1 MPSKNWITR
10 NPGGK
15 NRVIVTKDLPGQLWL
30 DRLTAADCRVE
41 ICTSNRLLNVAE
53 IREAIGQSCRAV
65 IGQLTETWGREL
77 LAALKAAGGRI
88 YSNMAVGFNNVDLET
103 ASEIGLPVG
112 NTPGV
117 LTETTAE
124 TTAAL
129 TLGAARRIGE
139 AERFLRAGSFTGWL
153 PGLFL
158 GKLLWQQTL
167 GVVGAGRIG
176 TAYAKT
182 MLQGH
187 RMDLV
192 YHSRHRS
199 VELERFVSAYNAFL
213 RTEGQE
219 PVSCWRAESLEEL
232 LQTADVV
239 SLHTPLNHSTRHLID
254 AGRLSLMKP
263 EAVLINTSR
272 GPVVDE
278 TALVAHCRENP
289 GFRAGLDVFEEEPNL
304 KPGLADLE
312 NVVLLPHIGSATD
325 WTRRAMAT
333 LAATNCAGL
342 LLGYP
347 LWSKDDML
355 PFLEQD
361 PPRAIPSLVNPE
373 VLNLEVTSQ

>member
-1 MPSKNWITR
+1 MPSKNWIIR

-15 NRVIVTKDLPGQLWL
+15 NRVLVTKELPGQLWL
-30 DRLTAADCRVE
+30 DRLTAAGCRVE
-41 ICTSNRLLNVAE
+41 ICTSTRLLRPSE
-53 IREAIGQSCRAV
+53 IREAIGQNCRAV
-65 IGQLTETWGREL
+65 IGQLTEAWDRQL
-77 LAALKAAGGRI
+77 LACLKAAGGRI
-88 YSNMAVGFNNVDLET
+88 YSNMAVGFNNVDLEAAT
-103 ASEIGLPVG
+103 EIGLPVG

-129 TLGAARRIGE
+129 TLAAARRIGE

-158 GKLLWQQTL
+158 GKLLWGQTL

-187 RMDLV
+187 RMNLV
-192 YHSRHRS
+192 YYSRRRS
-199 VELERFVSAYNAFL
+199 AELQRFVSAYNAFL

-219 PVSCWRAESLEEL
+219 PLGCRRAESLEEL

-239 SLHTPLNHSTRHLID
+239 SLHTPLNDSTRHQID
-254 AGRLSLMKP
+254 ARRLSMMKTG
-263 EAVLINTSR
+263 AVLINTSR

-278 TALVAHCRENP
+278 AALVAHCRDNP
-289 GFRAGLDVFEEEPNL
+289 EFRAGLDVFEEEPDL
-304 KPGLADLE
+304 KPGLTDLE
-312 NVVLLPHIGSATD
+312 NVVLLPHIGSATG

-361 PPRAIPSLVNPE
+361 PPRATPSIVNPE
-373 VLNLEVTSQ
+373 VLKK